1 MIKKEKEIEEYIQ
14 EKGLGKED
22 DERKQLELEQK
33 SLWQLKKTLE
43 LRQVIE
49 HLTNEGILPNYAFP
63 ETGVTLSAHV
73 YGFKPEGAEQ
83 EPVSKSYE
91 IVRSAAGALK
101 EYAPDNFFYSQ
112 GNKLE
117 ITGLNTY
124 DWSGQKS
131 SLITRGRCKSG
142 KRILPEM

>member
-1 MIKKEKEIEEYIQ
+1 MIKKEREIEEYIQ

-22 DERKQLELEQK
+22 DERKQLEQEKK
-33 SLWQLKKTLE
+33 SLWQLKKSLE
-43 LRQVIE
+43 LRKVIE
-49 HLTNEGILPNYAFP
+49 HLTNEGILPNYDFP

-83 EPVSKSYE
+83 DPVNKSYE
-91 IVRSAAGALK
+91 IVRSAASALK

-124 DWSGQKS
+124 D
-131 SLITRGRCKSG
+131 
-142 KRILPEM
+142 